1 MAKRCVCL
9 YLVLKVFFAML
20 ASQAWAFTNPVDVT
34 ALQDL
39 YRSLNQPPEL
49 TGWKLDGGDP
59 CVELWTGVSCFESSI
74 IYLKIQGLNLTG
86 HIGGQLHNLYN
97 LKHLDV
103 SSNKI
108 EGEIPYELPPDATHI
123 NMADNYLGQ
132 NIPHSLPTLKNLRY
146 LNLSRN
152 SLSGPIGNVF
162 NGLQNLRVLDLSH
175 NNFTGDL
182 PSSFGSLT
190 NLTRLFLQ
198 DNKFTGS
205 VTYLAELPLT
215 DLNIQ
220 DNSFSGIIPKHF
232 RLIPNLWIWG
242 NRFHVEDNTLPWDF
256 PLETVPIMQNISAP
270 PKTHSSAIENH
281 RSPKESERKKKPISR
296 GGIAFMLGG
305 GTLMATCVALVIVIR
320 NRSCAQK
327 LKRLGSGN
335 SSLQSI
341 PVTTA
346 RVSTARGES
355 PQILDLSSPPVHGQ
369 RQIPPVYHTRTEKK
383 SRRRSF
389 SMQGRL
395 PARTKLYTLAELQ
408 SATNS
413 FSEENLLGEGS
424 LGSVFRAEFPDG
436 QILAVKNI
444 NMVSLSFKEEEQF
457 MDVIWTAS
465 RLRHPNIVTLLG
477 YSTEHGQH
485 LLVYE
490 YVRNLSLDDALHSD
504 AYKPLS
510 WGLRLRIAL
519 GVARALDYLH
529 TTLSPPVA
537 HSNLKAANIL
547 LDEELMPRVC
557 DCGLA
562 ILRPL
567 TSNRVKIKASEIAL
581 FDTGYLAHEHGE
593 SGIDNTKTD
602 IYAFGVL
609 LLELLTGRKP
619 FENSRPREEQSLVK
633 WASSRLHD
641 NESLEEMV
649 DPAIKRSASSK
660 TLSRLADIISLC
672 IQPVKQFRPPMS
684 EIVESLTSLLE
695 KFSMAKGGAA
705 DGNEEEEKSF
715 RSTNTRFLGSPELS
729 HSSP

>member
-74 IYLKIQGLNLTG
+74 
-86 HIGGQLHNLYN
+86 LY
-97 LKHLDV
+97 LDV

-108 EGEIPYELPPDATHI
+108 EGEIPYE

-146 LNLSRN
+146 L
-152 SLSGPIGNVF
+152 
-162 NGLQNLRVLDLSH
+162 DLSH

-190 NLTRLFLQ
+190 SLTRLFLQ

-215 DLNIQ
+215 DL
-220 DNSFSGIIPKHF
+220 
-232 RLIPNLWIWG
+232 
-242 NRFHVEDNTLPWDF
+242 FHVGDNTLPWDF

-529 TTLSPPVA
+529 STLSPPVA

-695 KFSMAKGGAA
+695 KFSMAKGGTA